1 MSSATTGDESSGQN
15 SGGSRVNDKPDAV
28 STLKKK
34 LKKVR
39 VLVLCLHFYFLNR
52 QNELDGN
59 GNQLVTPPLEI
70 Q

>member
-1 MSSATTGDESSGQN
+1 MDRDICEIINFDISAAETSGDLSVSSATTGDESSGHN

-39 VLVLCLHFYFLNR
+39 VWYFWFH
-52 QNELDGN
+52 D
-59 GNQLVTPPLEI
+59 
-70 Q
+70 